1 MKYTFILLFSLIV
14 TTTFSQNATVK
25 GKITDKITKEAL
37 IGANITYAE
46 GKGTITDL
54 DGNYTLSI
62 PAGTYTIS
70 YRYVGYEEVKKE
82 ITLTAGQTVEINIEI
97 SEGKELETVVV
108 SAGKFEQKL
117 EDLTVSM
124 AVIKPGLLENKNVT
138 NAETIL
144 DQVPGVTVQDGQV
157 CIRGGSGFAY
167 GAGSRVLMMVDEL
180 PLLSGDAG
188 DVKWNTLPIE
198 NLSQIEVIKGASSVL
213 FGSSA
218 LNGAINIRTA
228 YPTDKPVTKISIT
241 HGIYDNPRR
250 KELIWWDNNPY
261 YTGINFMHSQQFGN
275 LDVVI
280 GGAGFSD
287 LGYRAEEDEHRGRI
301 NFNLRYRS
309 KKIKGLSFGANAN
322 GQYSKAGVF
331 IIWKDSTDVYRPSYG
346 VDPSNPETT
355 VSVNFGWRVNLDP
368 YLDYFD
374 KKGNKHT
381 LRTRIYWVRN
391 TNNTNQSSDSYL
403 TYGEYQYQKKFKKD
417 FTLTSGVAGY
427 YNTVKSQL
435 YGDHHGNNIGV
446 FSQGDKKF
454 GNRLT
459 VSGGLRFEYY
469 KLDSSETISS
479 FKIVRKGDTTT
490 FPVQPVMRA
499 GVNYKLF
506 EHTNLRASFGQGY
519 RYPSIAEKYV
529 STAVGAL
536 NLFPNPNLKPERGW
550 SSELGVMQGI
560 KIGKWKG
567 FVDAAYFITEYQD
580 MMEFA
585 FGVYNPA
592 SIPLT
597 FNPPTAPGYI
607 FNWIGFRAEN
617 AERARI
623 SGLDLSIV
631 GTGKIGKVKKVKD
644 KSYQKE
650 LSVFAGYTYMN
661 PITLNNDPAYLA
673 SFSDTTTNML
683 KYRYKHLIKADVQF
697 DFCKWSTGVSVRY
710 NSFMV
715 NIDKTFEELN
725 VQIGQGTLPLGDLLL
740 PGLPGYR
747 KAQARGTT
755 VADFRLSY
763 SINDNA
769 KIAAVINN
777 IFNLE
782 YMGRPGD
789 VQAPRTFAMQFK
801 VQF

>member
-1 MKYTFILLFSLIV
+1 MKYIYTLIFLIFSSI
-14 TTTFSQNATVK
+14 TYSQDATLK
-25 GKITDKITKEAL
+25 GIIIDKITKEPL
-37 IGANITYAE
+37 IGANIIFAE
-46 GKGTITDL
+46 GKGTVTGI
-54 DGNYTLSI
+54 DGDYTLTI
-62 PAGTYTIS
+62 PAGSYTIK
-70 YRYVGYEEVKKE
+70 YRYVGYEDVTKNV
-82 ITLTAGQTVEINIEI
+82 TLTAGQVLTLNVEL
-97 SEGKELETVVV
+97 SAGKELETVVV

-124 AVIKPGLLENKNVT
+124 AVIKPSLLENKNVT

-144 DQVPGVTVQDGQV
+144 EQVPGVTVQDGQV

-241 HGIYDNPRR
+241 HGIYDNPKRSEI
-250 KELIWWDNNPY
+250 KWWDNNPY

-275 LDVVI
+275 TDLVV

-287 LGYRAEEDEHRGRI
+287 QGYRAEEDEHRGRL
-301 NFNLRYRS
+301 NFNLRKRS
-309 KKIKGLSFGANAN
+309 KKYEGLSLGINGN
-322 GQYSKAGVF
+322 GQYSKSGVF
-331 IIWKDSTDVYRPSYG
+331 LIWKDSSDVYRPSYG
-346 VDPSNPETT
+346 NDPANPETT
-355 VSVNFGWRVNLDP
+355 VSVNYGWRVNIDP
-368 YLDYFD
+368 YMDWFT
-374 KKGNKHT
+374 KKGNRHT
-381 LRTRIYWVRN
+381 VRTRMYWVKN
-391 TNNTNQSSDSYL
+391 TNNTNQSSNSFL
-403 TYGEYQYQKKFKKD
+403 TYGEYQFQKKFKKE
-417 FTLTSGVAGY
+417 FTMTSGIAGY
-427 YNTVKSQL
+427 YNTVKSEL
-435 YGDHHGNNIGV
+435 YGDHYGNNVGI
-446 FSQGDKKF
+446 FTQMDKKL
-454 GNRLT
+454 GTRWT
-459 VSGGLRFEYY
+459 ISGGVRFEYY
-469 KLDSSETISS
+469 KLDSSETVSN
-479 FKIVRKGDTTT
+479 FKIIKGTDTTT
-490 FPVQPVMRA
+490 FPIQPVVRA

-529 STAVGAL
+529 STSVGAL
-536 NLFPNPNLKPERGW
+536 NIFPNANLKPERGW
-550 SSELGVMQGI
+550 SAEFGVMQGI

-567 FVDAAYFITEYQD
+567 FVDAAFFWTEYQD

-585 FGVYNPA
+585 FGVYNP
-592 SIPLT
+592 SNISLT

-607 FNWIGFRAEN
+607 FNWIGFRAQN

-623 SGLDLSIV
+623 NGLDFSIV
-631 GTGKIGKVKKVKD
+631 GKGSIGENA
-644 KSYQKE
+644 E

-661 PITLNNDPAYLA
+661 PITLNDDPAYIA
-673 SFSDTTTNML
+673 TFSDSTTNIL
-683 KYRYKHLIKADVQF
+683 KYRYKHLIKGDVQLDVF
-697 DFCKWSTGVSVRY
+697 NWSAGVSVRY
-710 NSFMV
+710 NSYMV
-715 NIDKTFEELN
+715 NIDRTFEELIIPIGTG
-725 VQIGQGTLPLGDLLL
+725 QINLQDYLL

-747 KAQARGTT
+747 KSAPKNTT
-755 VADFRLSY
+755 VVDFRLSY
-763 SINDNA
+763 GINENA
-769 KIAAVINN
+769 KISAVINN
-777 IFNLE
+777 LFNLE